1 MIDGRFADAATAKAR
16 ATRKAMLSF
25 CAGMAS
31 AMAMPPITNAAMRA
45 TLTSSFSVA
54 WPRLKTVA

>member
-1 MIDGRFADAATAKAR
+1 MF
-16 ATRKAMLSF
+16 SF

-45 TLTSSFSVA
+45 TFTSSFSVTL
-54 WPRLKTVA
+54 PFLMTVA